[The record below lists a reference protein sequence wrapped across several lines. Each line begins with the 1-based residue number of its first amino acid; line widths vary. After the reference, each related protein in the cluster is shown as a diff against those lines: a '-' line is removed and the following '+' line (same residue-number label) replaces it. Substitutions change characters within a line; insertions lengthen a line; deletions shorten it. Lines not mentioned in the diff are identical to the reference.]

1 MRDEDLLE
9 ALGSAIGPKVAG
21 ERAVVFCSH
30 SVDAPH
36 WRSLLAAAGTA
47 DVLVLAFDGSLLA
60 SLPSPPG
67 TRSAAQLLADRH
79 ALLATLATDSPLSA
93 LVDRFDPDKRAA
105 LFITDPLDP
114 LVTGSRPRIGAKH
127 PSWSLFEHKSVVDVL
142 WDSIGLPRAES
153 AVYDEPGSLWRPVPP
168 HGAEVVSAAQSYGA
182 EPSAGGGDIRWSS
195 ARMPSPRV
203 EPAGRRRIRVM
214 PMLPGVPCRLHGL
227 VLVDSTVAFIPLELL
242 VPRRPADGTFLCA
255 GTAPILVAQQ
265 RGLIELTRWTGEA
278 LRGRLRYRGGFSVD
292 GILTQNGFRPTD
304 LNTRVTS
311 AFEAAPPPLRVAVH
325 ASALLAREG
334 LTGVDAAGP
343 GLTENVHRALND
355 AADLNL
361 LTVIRRP
368 TPLARRH
375 VRWSDRGLEA
385 CRPDEA
391 HGSVEVINGPR
402 GTALRAQLSRKHLP
416 IGVSPQ
422 ESVVVALR
430 VADELLG
437 TGIGDLLA
445 PPVGSGAAPPT
456 QRSGT
461 T

>member
-1 MRDEDLLE
+1 MRDESLLE
-9 ALGSAIGPKVAG
+9 ALATAIQPKVTG

-30 SVDAPH
+30 SADEPH
-36 WRSLLAAAGTA
+36 WRNLLAAAGAA
-47 DVLVLAFDGSLLA
+47 DVLVLAFDGNLLA

-79 ALLATLATDSPLSA
+79 ALLATLATESPLSA
-93 LVDRFDPDKRAA
+93 LVDRFDPDRRAA
-105 LFITDPLDP
+105 LFVTDPLEP
-114 LVTGSRPRIGAKH
+114 LVTGSRPLIGAKH

-153 AVYDEPGSLWRPVPP
+153 VVYDEPASLWQPVSPP
-168 HGAEVVSAAQSYGA
+168 GTEIVTARQTCGA

-195 ARMPSPRV
+195 AGMPSRRA
-203 EPAGRRRIRVM
+203 ESTGRRRIRVM

-227 VLVDSTVAFIPLELL
+227 VLVESTVAFTPLELL

-255 GTAPILVAQQ
+255 GTAPMPVARQ
-265 RGLIELTRWTGEA
+265 RDLIELTRWTGVA
-278 LRGRLRYRGGFSVD
+278 LRRRLGYRGGFSVD
-292 GILTQNGFRPTD
+292 GILTQSGFRPTD

-334 LTGVDAAGP
+334 LRAVDAAKP
-343 GLTENVHRALND
+343 GLTESVHRALND
-355 AADLNL
+355 TTDLNL
-361 LTVIRRP
+361 LAMIGQPV
-368 TPLARRH
+368 PLARRH
-375 VRWSDRGLEA
+375 VRWGDRGLEA

-402 GTALRAQLSRKHLP
+402 GTALRAQLARKHLP
-416 IGVSPQ
+416 VGVSPQ

-430 VADELLG
+430 MADELLG
-437 TGIGDLLA
+437 TGIGDLQ
-445 PPVGSGAAPPT
+445 PPPIGSGAAPT